1 MHVAFIN
8 DYGKFEVYEINGEDL
23 NELINIF
30 NKISYGN
37 ELIEEVIYD
46 IENEK

>member
-37 ELIEEVIYD
+37 ELIEEDIYD